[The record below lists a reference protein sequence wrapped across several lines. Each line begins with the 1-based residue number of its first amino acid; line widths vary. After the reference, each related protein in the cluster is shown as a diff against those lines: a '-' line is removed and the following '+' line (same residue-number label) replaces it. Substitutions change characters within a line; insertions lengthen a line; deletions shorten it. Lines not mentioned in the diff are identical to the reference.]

1 MKSALFSFL
10 IIGTSIPF
18 IFSCSPT
25 TLINVVSPS
34 NHYDKK
40 TNIAYGKY
48 ERQKLDIYIPNYL
61 EEEHKNSTV
70 IVFFHGGGWDSGN
83 KNKYKFVASRLTLEG
98 YTVVIPSYRI
108 YPNVV
113 FPTFIEDAALAI
125 AWLKNNQNDYSINTD
140 KVYVMGHSAGAHI
153 ASLLT
158 ADKRYLESAGISV
171 SYIAGFIGL
180 AGPYNFLPLTSD
192 KLKKIFPKEIRTNS
206 QPINFVDGTEVPYL
220 LLHGTD
226 DKTVW
231 PQNSQTL
238 AEKILSKNGNVTLQL
253 YEGINHIGIISP
265 FIPGFKNSTPTV
277 QDIINFINSNN
288 VKENLGPIE
297 TSQN

>member
-10 IIGTSIPF
+10 IIVTSILF
-18 IFSCSPT
+18 LFSCSPT
-25 TLINVVSPS
+25 TLVNIVSPS

-40 TNIAYGKY
+40 TDITYGKY
-48 ERQKLDIYIPNYL
+48 ERQKLDIYIPNYS

-98 YTVVIPSYRI
+98 YTVVIPNYRI
-108 YPNVV
+108 YPDVV
-113 FPTFIEDAALAI
+113 FPAFIEDAALAL
-125 AWLKNNQNDYSINTD
+125 AWLKNNQNNYSINTS

-158 ADKRYLESAGISV
+158 ADKRYLENAGISDT
-171 SYIAGFIGL
+171 YISGFIGI
-180 AGPYNFLPLTSD
+180 AGPYNFLPLTSN
-192 KLKKIFPKEIRTNS
+192 KLKKIFPEETRTNS

-231 PQNSQTL
+231 PRNSKTL
-238 AEKILSKNGNVTLQL
+238 AEKILSKNGSVTLQL
-253 YEGINHIGIISP
+253 YENISHVGIISP
-265 FIPGFKNSTPTV
+265 FIPGFKNSAPTV
-277 QDIINFINSNN
+277 QDIITFINSNN
-288 VKENLGPIE
+288 VKENLVRRE
-297 TSQN
+297 SWQN